1 MTERCGHGGEATLAS
16 WVLAAYK
23 GAAATAQC
31 LSRWLGVR
39 KSAPRRQGRITASLW
54 RLMGPCG
61 PGGLNVEEDA
71 AEEATASPRPVAGVT
86 DVVAVAAGKFHSL
99 ALRRDGMVWA
109 WGSNYFGQL
118 GNGHTESRSTP
129 LPVDNLEDVM
139 DIAAASLHNLAVRRD
154 GTVWAWGADELRD
167 LVGDDDLVPA
177 QVPALHDV
185 AMVATGDNHAIAL
198 TGAGTVKTWGWNN
211 FGQLGNGEEGTH
223 YYLPQDD

>member
-1 MTERCGHGGEATLAS
+1 
-16 WVLAAYK
+16 
-23 GAAATAQC
+23 
-31 LSRWLGVR
+31 
-39 KSAPRRQGRITASLW
+39 
-54 RLMGPCG
+54 MGPCG

-99 ALRRDGMVWA
+99 ALRRDGTVWA

-118 GNGHTESRSTP
+118 GNGHTESRATP

-185 AMVATGDNHAIAL
+185 AMVAAGDNHAIAL

-211 FGQLGNGEEGTH
+211 FGQLGNGEEGTL